1 MSSYVNV
8 AVPVPL
14 FKTFT
19 YSVPPAL
26 ADAATFGMR
35 VSVPFGKRTLTGVIV
50 DETDDAGVGEVK
62 PIRDVL
68 DDEPLF
74 SEEMIRFAE
83 WMSDYYVSPLGE
95 TLRAMLPQGMS
106 PESSQRV
113 RLAGALSPDEIA
125 ELRRR
130 APRQAAIVA
139 ALADHPKGV
148 KLGFLQR
155 LVGAD
160 GLHAQLAALEE
171 KGLIERE
178 ATDARS
184 VGPRTVRGAAIRR
197 ELLGDEEGLHA
208 LFDEL
213 DRTAPKQAAIMT
225 LLYTHAERN
234 GAALLPVPELLEGA
248 KASSSALKALQEKGY
263 VTIEE
268 MEVSRE
274 EILDDAFHA
283 DGIVEGNANDIVP
296 NEDQKKAVKAITA
309 EIGQGFSVFLLH
321 GVTGSGKTQVYIEA
335 IKDAVKKGKRG
346 LLLVPEIALTVQLVE
361 RFRSVF
367 GDRIVLLHSRM
378 SEGERFDGWRRAAAG
393 DCDLVIGPRSALF
406 APLRDVGVIVV
417 DEEHESSYKQYDA
430 QPRYNARDAA
440 VVRGSIEGAAVVL
453 GSATPSVESYY
464 NARREKYRLLEL
476 PKRVDDA
483 TEPKMILVDTKT
495 SRQQNLMRGSLSTIL
510 LAAIRERI
518 KKSEGTILFQN
529 RRGFAARLECT
540 NCAHSPMCPN
550 CAVTLTFHKGIDQL
564 RCHYCGY
571 SRKRDNEC
579 EVCGVHDLRQP
590 GVGTQKV
597 EEELAQELPEAR
609 IRRMDLDTTSRKGA
623 HRKMLGE
630 FGKGMVDV
638 LLGTQMVAKGLDFP
652 RVSLVGVVSADTQL
666 MLPDFRSGERT
677 FQLITQVS
685 GRAGRRSAT
694 PGEVIVQT
702 GHPEHPAI
710 RSAFAK
716 DYHAMYEQEIANR
729 RELNYP
735 PFSRFILIEF
745 RGKDRTEAEKHAR
758 AFRMLLPKGHPAIE
772 ILGPTAALIWKL
784 RGLYR
789 YQIIVKNFKA
799 ADPGGRLFAK
809 IFSDAHAL
817 YRESH
822 ASTAVQLIVDVDAQ
836 GLM

>member
-1 MSSYVNV
+1 MSSFVKV

-19 YSVPPAL
+19 YAVPAPLRDRAL
-26 ADAATFGMR
+26 FGAR

-50 DETDDAGVGEVK
+50 DETDDAGVEEVK
-62 PIRDVL
+62 PIKDVL

-74 SEEMIRFAE
+74 SEEMVRFAE

-113 RLAGALSPDEIA
+113 RLVYQPSPEELA

-130 APRQAAIVA
+130 APRQGAVVS
-139 ALADHPKGV
+139 ALSDHPNGV
-148 KLGFLQR
+148 KLGYLQR
-155 LVGAD
+155 LVGAE

-178 ATDARS
+178 AAEAKG
-184 VGPRTVRGAAIRR
+184 VAPRTVRAAAVNPS
-197 ELLGDEEGLHA
+197 LLEDEEALRT
-208 LFDEL
+208 LFDDL
-213 DRTAPKQAAIMT
+213 DRAAPKQSAIMMI
-225 LLYTHAERN
+225 LYTHAERN
-234 GAALLPVPELLEGA
+234 PGTLLPVPELLEGA
-248 KASSSALKALQEKGY
+248 KASSSALKALQEKGA
-263 VTIEE
+263 VIVQE

-274 EILDDAFHA
+274 EILEEDPYV
-283 DGIVEGNANDIVP
+283 DGIVEKNTNGIVANP
-296 NEDQKKAVKAITA
+296 DQAKAIEAISA
-309 EIGQGFSVFLLH
+309 EIGEGFSVFLLH

-335 IKDAVKKGKRG
+335 IKNGLKKGKKG

-361 RFRSVF
+361 RFRAVF

-440 VVRGSIEGAAVVL
+440 VVRGRIEGAVVVL

-464 NARREKYRLLEL
+464 NARRQKYRLLEL
-476 PKRVDDA
+476 PNRVDGA
-483 TEPKMILVDTKT
+483 KEPQMILVDTKT
-495 SRQQNLMRGSLSTIL
+495 ARRQNLMRGSLSTTLI
-510 LAAIRERI
+510 AEIRERI
-518 KKSEGTILFQN
+518 KRSEGTILFQN

-550 CAVTLTFHKGIDQL
+550 CAVTLTYHKGIDQL

-571 SRKRDNEC
+571 SRKRDNAC
-579 EVCGVHDLRQP
+579 EVCGNHDLRQP

-597 EEELAQELPEAR
+597 EEELAEALPEAR

-623 HRKMLGE
+623 HKKMLGE
-630 FGKGMVDV
+630 FGKGMIDV

-677 FQLITQVS
+677 YQLITQVS
-685 GRAGRRSAT
+685 GRAGRRSDV

-702 GHPEHPAI
+702 GNPEHPSI
-710 RSAFAK
+710 RAAFAK
-716 DYHAMYEQEIANR
+716 DYHAMYEQEIAAR
-729 RELNYP
+729 HELNYP

-745 RGKDRTEAEKHAR
+745 RAKDREAAEKHAR

-789 YQIIVKNFKA
+789 YQIIIKNFKA
-799 ADPGGRLFAK
+799 ADPGGKLFAK
-809 IFSDAHAL
+809 IFADAHAK
-817 YRESH
+817 YRDELAA
-822 ASTAVQLIVDVDAQ
+822 ASVQLIVDVDAQ